1 MVLSPLLYLEQL
13 SVVLWDI
20 LKSGLYHKYPV
31 YFQVSFII
39 LNFSS
44 IYVLNRLCASQSCT

>member
-44 IYVLNRLCASQSCT
+44 IYVFFF